1 MTNIISLIDQM
12 RHQLDQL
19 IELADLPTKKKQI
32 KQLESLSQQSDFRK
46 NTQKAQKT
54 MQTLAELT
62 DQLQRLESL
71 DKKIN
76 DLKELA
82 VSVKE
87 EEADQLASELKVL
100 QKELSQLEKEKYL
113 SGPYDN
119 SDVVLSIHAGQGG
132 TEAMDWTAMLK
143 RMYLRF
149 AEKKDWK
156 TEVVNESWGEEAGIK
171 SVSLTIAGRNA
182 YGYLKKEAGP
192 HRLVRQSPFNA
203 DNLRQTSFALVEILP
218 LFDDTIDIQLKDDDI
233 EFESFRASGSGG
245 QNVNKVSTAV
255 RLKHK
260 PSNIV
265 VECQAQRY
273 QEQNR
278 KIALQILKS
287 KLWQKEEE
295 KQQQKISQ
303 LKGKHKLASWG
314 NQIRSYVLH
323 PYKQVKDL
331 RTKWTETDPQAV
343 LDGKL
348 DGFINAQ
355 LKLT

>member
-1 MTNIISLIDQM
+1 MSNLISLIDQM
-12 RHQLDQL
+12 RHRLDQL
-19 IELADLPTKKKQI
+19 IKVVDLPTKKKKI
-32 KQLESLSQQSDFRK
+32 KQLEDLSQQSDFW
-46 NTQKAQKT
+46 NNSQSAQKT
-54 MQTLAELT
+54 MQSLAELT
-62 DQLQRLESL
+62 NQLKNIESL
-71 DKKIN
+71 AQKIN

-82 VSVKE
+82 VSVQE
-87 EEADQLASELKVL
+87 EEADQLSSELKIL
-100 QKELSQLEKEKYL
+100 QKELSKLEKEKYL

-132 TEAMDWTAMLK
+132 TEAMDWADMLK

-149 AEKKDWK
+149 AEKKDWQVK
-156 TEVVNESWGEEAGIK
+156 VINESLGEEAGIK
-171 SVSLTIAGRNA
+171 SVSFTIVGRNA
-182 YGYLKKEAGP
+182 YGYLKKEAGT

-203 DNLRQTSFALVEILP
+203 DHLRQTSFASVEILP

-260 PSNIV
+260 PTNIV

-287 KLWQKEEE
+287 KLWQKEEA
-295 KQQQKISQ
+295 KRQQKISQ
-303 LKGKHKLASWG
+303 LKGEHKLASWG

-323 PYKQVKDL
+323 PYKQVKDV
-331 RTKWTETDPQAV
+331 RTQWIEKDPQAV

-355 LKLT
+355 LKLA

>member
-1 MTNIISLIDQM
+1 MTNLISLIDQM
-12 RHQLDQL
+12 RHRLDQL
-19 IELADLPTKKKQI
+19 IKIVDLPTKKKEI
-32 KQLESLSQQSDFRK
+32 SRLENLSQQPNFWNNS
-46 NTQKAQKT
+46 QKAQKI
-54 MQTLAELT
+54 MQDLADLT
-62 DQLQRLESL
+62 DQLQKIESL

-76 DLKELA
+76 DLKELT
-82 VSVKE
+82 
-87 EEADQLASELKVL
+87 ADKLASELKIL

-119 SDVVLSIHAGQGG
+119 SDIILSIHAGQGG

-149 AEKKDWK
+149 FEKKGWK
-156 TEVVNESWGEEAGIK
+156 TEIVSESLGEEAGIK
-171 SVSLTIAGRNA
+171 SVSLTVAGRNA
-182 YGYLKKEAGP
+182 YGYLKKEAGT

-203 DNLRQTSFALVEILP
+203 DNLRQTSFALVEVLP
-218 LFDDTIDIQLKDDDI
+218 LFDETADIQLKDDDI

-260 PSNIV
+260 PTNIV

-287 KLWQKEEE
+287 KLWQIEE
-295 KQQQKISQ
+295 KKRQRKISNI
-303 LKGKHKLASWG
+303 KGEHKIASWG

-323 PYKQVKDL
+323 PYKQIKDL
-331 RTKWTETDPQAV
+331 RTDWIEKDPQAV